1 MGNRQTVVVT
11 GASAGVGRAS
21 AVAFARRGARVAL
34 LARGENGLRGAA
46 DEVRAAGGEPL
57 IVPTDVADAD
67 QVEAAAARVE
77 ERFGPID
84 VWVNAAMATVFAEF
98 QDIEPAEFRR
108 ATEVTYLGYVWGTL
122 AAYRR
127 MRRRDRGT
135 IVQVGSALSYRAI
148 PLQSAYCGAK
158 FAIRGF
164 TDSLR
169 SELLHHNSRVHLT
182 MVQISAYNTPQFD
195 WGRART
201 SHKPQPVPPIFQPEL
216 AADAVV
222 WAATHRRREVWAGV
236 PAFKAIW
243 GNAIAPG
250 LADRVLAGQGYTG
263 QLSDQPLGER
273 PDNLFAPVAGDH
285 GSHGSYDARAKRRSL
300 THWLSLRV
308 PPPAWVG
315 LGAALLAGA
324 ALALTRGRSG
334 RASEAPGAT
343 RARAGAP
350 LAPAHRETGSG
361 PGVRPGVPPGIP
373 AP

>member
-1 MGNRQTVVVT
+1 MGKRQVVVIT

-21 AVAFARRGARVAL
+21 ALAFARRGARIAL
-34 LARGENGLRGAA
+34 LARGEDGLRAA
-46 DEVRAAGGEPL
+46 GEEVCAAGGEAL
-57 IVPTDVADAD
+57 VIPTDVADPD
-67 QVEAAAARVE
+67 QVEAAAVSAE
-77 ERFGPID
+77 ARFGPID
-84 VWVNAAMATVFAEF
+84 IWVNAAMATVFAEF
-98 QDIEPAEFRR
+98 QDIEPAEFKR

-127 MRRRDRGT
+127 MRRRNRGT

-201 SHKPQPVPPIFQPEL
+201 THKPQPVPPIFQPEL

-222 WAATHRRREVWAGV
+222 WAAEHRRREVWAGL
-236 PAFKAIW
+236 PAYKAIW
-243 GNAIAPG
+243 GNAVAPG
-250 LADRVLAGQGYTG
+250 LADRLLADQGYSG

-273 PDNLFAPVAGDH
+273 ADNLFHPVAGDH
-285 GSHGSYDARAKRRSL
+285 GSHGRFDAQARRRSL
-300 THWLSLRV
+300 SHRLSVRL
-308 PPPAWVG
+308 PPWWIG
-315 LGAALLAGA
+315 LGAALVATAAFGLTRSARHQETPPRLRAGRHRAIEPRPPSGAGA
-324 ALALTRGRSG
+324 
-334 RASEAPGAT
+334 
-343 RARAGAP
+343 
-350 LAPAHRETGSG
+350 
-361 PGVRPGVPPGIP
+361 RPRIP
-373 AP
+373 AGPP